1 MVAEPETKILQLT
14 PDMEFLVLASDGLW
28 GEVTTEPFMSEISIL
43 LFGSIVKTGN
53 AVINAFAD
61 ISLLVLTCIFA

>member
-28 GEVTTEPFMSEISIL
+28 GEVRTEPFMHEISIL
-43 LFGSIVKTGN
+43 LFGSIVKSGN
-53 AVINAFAD
+53 AVINAFAA
-61 ISLLVLTCIFA
+61 ISLLVLTCISA